1 MMLVKDYMS
10 SEVIWAND
18 SDGLRQTFYRMR
30 ERSIRHMPVLGRSEE
45 LVGII
50 SDRDLRRPDWV
61 DDEEN
66 VAHYYIL
73 DNSHKVHGAMTA
85 PVKTVHAN
93 QPIGEALKLLL
104 EHRFGALPVVD
115 DDDKLVGML
124 SAVDLLR
131 AFKDTLEKEQA

>member
-1 MMLVKDYMS
+1 MLVRDYMS
-10 SEVIWAND
+10 NDVICANH

-30 ERSIRHMPVLGRSEE
+30 ERRIRHMPVLGAGAK
-45 LVGII
+45 LVGVI

-66 VAHYYIL
+66 VAHYYVL
-73 DNSHKVHGAMTA
+73 DNSHTVESAMSSPA
-85 PVKTVHAN
+85 VTVHVRD
-93 QPIGEALKLLL
+93 PIAAALKLLL
-104 EHRFGALPVVD
+104 ARGFGALPVVD

-131 AFKDTLEKEQA
+131 AFSDTLGKQ

>member
-1 MMLVKDYMS
+1 MS
-10 SEVIWAND
+10 TEVISANY

-30 ERSIRHMPVLGRSEE
+30 ERGIRHMPVLGAGEE

-73 DNSHKVHGAMTA
+73 DNSNKVEGAMTA
-85 PVKTVHAN
+85 PPVTVHAAD
-93 QPIGEALKLLL
+93 PIATALTLLL
-104 EHRFGALPVVD
+104 ARGFGALPVVD
-115 DDDKLVGML
+115 DDGKLIGML

-131 AFKDTLEKEQA
+131 AFKDSLDKQ